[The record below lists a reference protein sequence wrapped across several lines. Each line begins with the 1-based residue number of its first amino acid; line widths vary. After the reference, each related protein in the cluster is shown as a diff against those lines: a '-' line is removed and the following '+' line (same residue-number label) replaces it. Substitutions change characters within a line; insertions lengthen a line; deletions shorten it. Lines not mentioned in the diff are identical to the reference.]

1 MIHLCSRNIDPD
13 GGAEVDLLPG
23 GLHDF
28 RGTRGHQGGEP
39 ESLADDEGG
48 EGEVRDAP
56 HELADLGG
64 VGDRRP
70 VLHSWLRRHGATEIP
85 AGIRGDDAE
94 GDRIERKNL
103 EQMPSTLRP
112 VVGFPA

>member
-1 MIHLCSRNIDPD
+1 MKAYLGI
-13 GGAEVDLLPG
+13 
-23 GLHDF
+23 
-28 RGTRGHQGGEP
+28 
-39 ESLADDEGG
+39 
-48 EGEVRDAP
+48 
-56 HELADLGG
+56 DLGTTNMKAALYDEQMRPIDSESMP
-64 VGDRRP
+64 VRYDRTDGFVEFDADVCFDALIDMLGTLAKRC
-70 VLHSWLRRHGATEIP
+70 GATEIP